1 MLLSLL
7 CDVFFSISRIK
18 SDISNQIQ
26 QNKKYLD
33 TVYFRP
39 NTSYLPTYNK
49 LFVIHHPISIYRKVS
64 KILS

>member
-7 CDVFFSISRIK
+7 CDVFFPISRIK

-39 NTSYLPTYNK
+39 NT
-49 LFVIHHPISIYRKVS
+49 
-64 KILS
+64 